1 MRTDTTSPTI
11 RERRRPTTFFP
22 TMPAAVTNPIPVP
35 SATPPIVA
43 PPQLAVG
50 AVNYLNS
57 KPLIEGLDEL
67 LNGHATL
74 RLDYPS
80 RLADDLASG
89 ILDVALIPSIEYFRG
104 GQAHGTQASGGR
116 QATGSSASASSAS
129 KINPIENTRGLTA
142 PARQEPFPYEIIS
155 DACVAAHGPVLSVK
169 LYSRVPWGEV
179 KSLALDEG
187 SRTSATLARILL
199 AERHGVFPKLEPLPL
214 DHRTQ
219 DSSADAILLIGDR
232 AISPPRE
239 RFLGT
244 WDLGEEW
251 FEWTGLPFVF
261 AMWVGRR
268 VDGRGLTVEG
278 QNLLAKLSSST
289 LNPQPSTIDH
299 LLNAARDL
307 GVSRLDDIARR
318 EAPLLGLSLPTTV
331 SYLSENLQYH
341 LGPAERNG
349 LKLFYELAS
358 GMGLAP
364 KGVELVFR
372 TCEASM

>member
-1 MRTDTTSPTI
+1 MRTDSTSPTI

-22 TMPAAVTNPIPVP
+22 TMPAAVTNPIHFQ
-35 SATPPIVA
+35 SATVPKTA
-43 PPQLAVG
+43 PPQTAVG
-50 AVNYLNS
+50 AVSYLNS

-67 LNGHATL
+67 LHGHATL

-89 ILDVALIPSIEYFRG
+89 ALDVALIPSIEYFRG
-104 GQAHGTQASGGR
+104 Q
-116 QATGSSASASSAS
+116 
-129 KINPIENTRGLTA
+129 N
-142 PARQEPFPYEIIS
+142 YEVIS

-169 LYSRVPWGEV
+169 LYNRVPWGEV
-179 KSLALDEG
+179 QSLALDEG

-232 AISPPRE
+232 AISPPNE
-239 RFLGT
+239 KFLGT

-251 FEWTGLPFVF
+251 LEWTGLPFVF

-268 VDGRGLTVEG
+268 VEGRGSRVVS
-278 QNLLAKLSSST
+278 QNSLGKSSSST

-299 LLNAARDL
+299 LLSAARDL
-307 GVSRLDDIARR
+307 GVARLDDIARR

-364 KGVELVFR
+364 QDVDLVFR
-372 TCEASM
+372 KCEVAG